1 MRPRFDT
8 PAALVALAAVFAMA
22 VARGWLCDDAFI
34 TFRVVEQ
41 MARGEGPVFNVG
53 ERVQVFTHP
62 LWMFVLAAWSALGG
76 TLRPGAIGLSLVV
89 FGVGLVAYARAFRDR
104 PLTLALVLLAFFGCR
119 TLVDY
124 ASGGLETPLA
134 FALAMLAVW
143 GVRAGRRG
151 LALAALALL
160 PLTRADLLFF
170 ALPFVFAI
178 PARDMRDRLLQLAAF
193 AAPTAAWMAFSTV
206 YYGVPVP
213 NTAFAKLA
221 GPAAQRWDPGVAY
234 VVGSLLSDPGAMA
247 LTVTGLAV
255 GIARRRRDGLVRAAF
270 FALLLSLAYAAW
282 AGGDFMLGRFL
293 LPTLWAALIGLA
305 AALPAPRG
313 ERADV
318 RWLAS
323 LVATLAFAHAM
334 TGHTTLRTQLGL
346 RDVEGHEGPWYPP
359 AVDERRFYLPW
370 LGLFPTERFPALAV
384 RMGSAWNTSP
394 RVAGAMGVAAYAR
407 PRDEAVVDYLAL
419 AEPFL
424 ARLQPVAVNRPGH
437 AFRPLPEGFLLWR
450 DPTHHFADARLDALA
465 ADLRLAHRSPDLF
478 TVERAAAL
486 WRLLRLRPLDA
497 GAIEMQRAGDVV
509 RLAVRPR
516 MLIRLQDPPG
526 RGVTWTSRDC
536 MPGAT
541 PYRGGDLVE
550 ASTDGASRI
559 ECPARDFD
567 RIPFHVHAGTIA
579 AGTPPVVK
587 LDEGIPIVRENF
599 TWLRDLPR
607 WAVAGHGE
615 GSLLPSLVAL
625 VLLVIA
631 AILVKMSRNST
642 GAIDPWPRR
651 TSSSSSSSR

>member
-1 MRPRFDT
+1 MRTRFDT
-8 PAALVALAAVFAMA
+8 AAALAALAAVFAMA

-41 MARGEGPVFNVG
+41 MARGEGPVFNGG

-76 TLRPGAIGLSLVV
+76 TLRPGAIVLSLGV
-89 FGVGLVAYARAFRDR
+89 FGVGLFAYARAFRDR
-104 PLTLALVLLAFFGCR
+104 PLTLALLLLAFFCCR

-134 FALAMLAVW
+134 FALAMLAV
-143 GVRAGRRG
+143 GALRAGRRG
-151 LALAALALL
+151 LALVALALL
-160 PLTRADLLFF
+160 PITRADLVFF

-178 PARDMRDRLLQLAAF
+178 PARDKRERLLQLVVF
-193 AAPTAAWMAFSTV
+193 AVPAAAWMAFSTI

-221 GPAAQRWDPGVAY
+221 APAAQRFDHGLAY
-234 VVGSLLSDPGAMA
+234 VAGSLLSDPGAIA
-247 LTVTGLAV
+247 LVGSSVAI
-255 GIARRRRDGLVRAAF
+255 GIARWRHDALVRAALA
-270 FALLLSLAYAAW
+270 ALVLSLAYSAW

-293 LPTLWAALIGLA
+293 LPCLWAALIALA
-305 AALPAPRG
+305 AALPAPRA
-313 ERADV
+313 ERDDA
-318 RWLAS
+318 RWLAG
-323 LVATLAFAHAM
+323 LVAVLALGHAI
-334 TGHTTLRTQLGL
+334 TGHTTLRMQLGL
-346 RDVEGHEGPWYPP
+346 RSVEGHEGPWYPP

-370 LGLFPTERFPALAV
+370 LGLFPTERFEELAV
-384 RMGSAWNTSP
+384 RMGSGWNTSP
-394 RVAGAMGVAAYAR
+394 RVVGAMGVAAYVR

-424 ARLQPVAVNRPGH
+424 ARLHPVALNRPGH

-450 DPTHHFADARLDALA
+450 DPAHRFADARLEALA

-478 TVERAAAL
+478 TRERAAAL

-497 GAIEMQRAGDVV
+497 GAVETRRSGDAI
-509 RLAVRPR
+509 RLTVRPL
-516 MLIRLQDPPG
+516 MLVRLQDPPG

-536 MPGAT
+536 VPGAT
-541 PYRGGDLVE
+541 AYRGGHLVE
-550 ASTDGASRI
+550 ASEDGASHI
-559 ECPARDFD
+559 DCPAKDFD
-567 RIPFHVHAGTIA
+567 RIPFYLHAGTIE
-579 AGTPPVVK
+579 AGSPPVVR
-587 LDEGIPIVRENF
+587 LDEGIPIVREGF

-625 VLLVIA
+625 ALLGIA
-631 AILVKMSRNST
+631 AILVKMSR
-642 GAIDPWPRR
+642 
-651 TSSSSSSSR
+651 TSHRSD